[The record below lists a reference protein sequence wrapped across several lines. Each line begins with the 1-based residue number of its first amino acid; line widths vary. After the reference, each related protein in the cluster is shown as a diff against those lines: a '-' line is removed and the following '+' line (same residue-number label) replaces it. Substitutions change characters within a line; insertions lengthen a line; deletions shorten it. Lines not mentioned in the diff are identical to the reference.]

1 MKKNGVIMSALYGP
15 KVMRGGREEEARI
28 PFTLHDG
35 EKPGEMVMRIAGG
48 TSVLRKGQW
57 SDWQKVAFN
66 IGLFRKASGMVRFY
80 LASTGDSFSL
90 YATPVNFD
98 PEEPLF
104 SISSPASYSRTAAR
118 KYGLYPTLG
127 MPHDTWGLQEGKL
140 SEGAF
145 LDQVEGVLTSRQRI
159 LRAELNK
166 FRGGVFFFYF
176 DTLDIVQHM
185 FYRYCDSSSPSFED
199 NARFRE
205 IINGYYEKI
214 DSIVGEVV
222 RSVPADTTVMVL
234 SDHGFSPFRRQVHLN
249 RWLEANGF
257 LALKPGVA
265 DSDVM
270 FDSVDW
276 SRTKAYALGFGGIYI
291 NRIGRDFYGIVPEIL
306 AHAIARELS
315 ERLKGFRDPLDGKNI
330 VRNVYASPDI
340 YTGACVDSA
349 PDLYVGFEPGYRAS
363 WQTALGGVPAALVED
378 NARKWSGDHLV
389 DPSCVPGV
397 VFSNKKILKKDPS
410 VLDIAPSVYA
420 LFGVRANGM
429 DGKDLFVNDE

>member
-1 MKKNGVIMSALYGP
+1 FKWLFVLGIIILALFMGGTLINQQRHHKRVVILGIDAMDAAVTERLLNEGRLPNLAALRNAGSYSRLRTTVPAETVVAFTSVATGVNPGKHGIFDFIMRDPQDHMPYLSLNEVSNTPTGVHITNRRRAAAFWEELSRRRIPSRVFFFPNTFPPDRIEGVMLSGMGVPDITGTTGRFSYYTHDPELADSDSRGRHVSVMKKNGVIMSALYGP

-176 DTLDIVQHM
+176 DT
-185 FYRYCDSSSPSFED
+185 
-199 NARFRE
+199 
-205 IINGYYEKI
+205 
-214 DSIVGEVV
+214 
-222 RSVPADTTVMVL
+222 
-234 SDHGFSPFRRQVHLN
+234 
-249 RWLEANGF
+249 
-257 LALKPGVA
+257 
-265 DSDVM
+265 
-270 FDSVDW
+270 
-276 SRTKAYALGFGGIYI
+276 
-291 NRIGRDFYGIVPEIL
+291 
-306 AHAIARELS
+306 
-315 ERLKGFRDPLDGKNI
+315 
-330 VRNVYASPDI
+330 
-340 YTGACVDSA
+340 
-349 PDLYVGFEPGYRAS
+349 
-363 WQTALGGVPAALVED
+363 
-378 NARKWSGDHLV
+378 
-389 DPSCVPGV
+389 
-397 VFSNKKILKKDPS
+397 
-410 VLDIAPSVYA
+410 
-420 LFGVRANGM
+420 
-429 DGKDLFVNDE
+429 